1 MKHSSWLS
9 TGFNINSNMTEK
21 NATHFLF
28 STLMF
33 PVVNKQKQ
41 ANKKYFLMV
50 WEVLTIVTKV
60 QITLLNFCV
69 EVKFSKNFVSVTIR
83 DRLIHCTKNE
93 VFH

>member
-1 MKHSSWLS
+1 
-9 TGFNINSNMTEK
+9 
-21 NATHFLF
+21 
-28 STLMF
+28 MF
-33 PVVNKQKQ
+33 PIANKQKQ
-41 ANKKYFLMV
+41 ANKKNFLMV
-50 WEVLTIVTKV
+50 LEVLTIVTKM